1 MIALPSDANI
11 IFVIAFLALTVALIV
26 AGWSKS
32 TRL

>member
-1 MIALPSDANI
+1 MIALPSGSNI
-11 IFVIAFLALTVALIV
+11 VFVIAFLALTLVLIV

>member
-1 MIALPSDANI
+1 MIALPSGSNI
-11 IFVIAFLALTVALIV
+11 VFVIAFLAVTVFFIV